1 MNKALFLFI
10 MFVIYIGSA
19 AIGVLLFGEGGIEH
33 RRLPHELISRES
45 VAPPYF
51 PAPKKSKKS

>member
-19 AIGVLLFGEGGIEH
+19 AIGVQLFGEGGSAALFAAIVGSIDFYVFYY
-33 RRLPHELISRES
+33 LIITKNDDDS
-45 VAPPYF
+45 
-51 PAPKKSKKS
+51 